1 MIACS
6 GLFYKPER
14 AHFTAPPFK
23 SNPLPLGFDLVLG
36 VKLGGRHQYCY
47 DIPRRSKGRF
57 APTYFFLLSTQSP
70 PVFKKLRKGYRYDNI
85 TNLCATNRVY
95 FLALNFHLEDS
106 GVEIP
111 KYEAQKGDVL

>member
-47 DIPRRSKGRF
+47 DIPRRSKGRV
-57 APTYFFLLSTQSP
+57 APTSFFQEERHPLLHLFREGRTP
-70 PVFKKLRKGYRYDNI
+70 AVCLLAGALMTALVAI
-85 TNLCATNRVY
+85 TA
-95 FLALNFHLEDS
+95 DS
-106 GVEIP
+106 VP
-111 KYEAQKGDVL
+111 FSGDGRL

>member
-36 VKLGGRHQYCY
+36 VKLGGGINTVTIFHVGAKSALFRRLFFQEERH
-47 DIPRRSKGRF
+47 PLLLLFREGRTP
-57 APTYFFLLSTQSP
+57 AVCLLAGALMTAL
-70 PVFKKLRKGYRYDNI
+70 VAI
-85 TNLCATNRVY
+85 TA
-95 FLALNFHLEDS
+95 DS
-106 GVEIP
+106 VP
-111 KYEAQKGDVL
+111 FSGDGRL

>member
-57 APTYFFLLSTQSP
+57 APTSFFQEERHPLLHLFRERAYSRRLFVCRRAYDSS
-70 PVFKKLRKGYRYDNI
+70 GRYH
-85 TNLCATNRVY
+85 R
-95 FLALNFHLEDS
+95 
-106 GVEIP
+106 
-111 KYEAQKGDVL
+111 